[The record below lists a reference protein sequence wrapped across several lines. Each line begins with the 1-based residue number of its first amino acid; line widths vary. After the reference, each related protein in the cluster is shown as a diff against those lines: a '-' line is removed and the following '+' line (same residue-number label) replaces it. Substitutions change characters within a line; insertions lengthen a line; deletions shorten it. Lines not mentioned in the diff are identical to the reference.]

1 MNIATAPT
9 TNIRILAGVAL
20 AVVFVLG
27 NMLAGLFGKVIA
39 LEVNIMVGTFI
50 LIQEGLDVTQWAI
63 KRKTFDP
70 DAYAEGVVRESV
82 SPPPV
87 APGAASVPPAE
98 PVVAAPVYERQNDDR
113 ELPMRAAPRADGVL
127 VRDD

>member
-1 MNIATAPT
+1 
-9 TNIRILAGVAL
+9 
-20 AVVFVLG
+20 
-27 NMLAGLFGKVIA
+27 
-39 LEVNIMVGTFI
+39 
-50 LIQEGLDVTQWAI
+50 VTQWAI

-70 DAYAEGVVRESV
+70 TAYAEGVVRESV

-87 APGAASVPPAE
+87 APGAASVPPAAE
-98 PVVAAPVYERQNDDR
+98 PAVAAPVYDRQNDDR

>member
-87 APGAASVPPAE
+87 APGAATVPPAE
-98 PVVAAPVYERQNDDR
+98 PVVAAPGYERQNDDR